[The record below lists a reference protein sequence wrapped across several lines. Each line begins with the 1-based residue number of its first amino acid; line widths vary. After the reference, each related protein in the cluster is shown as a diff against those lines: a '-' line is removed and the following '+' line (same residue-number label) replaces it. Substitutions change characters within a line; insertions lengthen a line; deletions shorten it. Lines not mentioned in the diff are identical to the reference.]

1 MKRAG
6 IIYYLIRP
14 IARFSIWM
22 YYRKIHWSHAGRVP
36 RKKPVILA
44 VNHPTGFS
52 EPVILAVTMWRP
64 LYYLV
69 RGDFFRNPVFGF
81 LMRSLN
87 MVPIYRRSD
96 TDFRGVAQ
104 NLSTFEACYQTLRA
118 NRIICIFPE
127 GSTRHEKKLRPLQKG
142 LGRIA
147 HGYMER
153 FPDTNELYVVPVGV
167 NYTYAEQPR
176 TKVMIDFGEPI
187 NVAEIYR
194 AHPDNRMRMVSEV
207 TRTLHSHMAERIV
220 RVDDQGRE
228 ELAEYLFRLVR
239 SDQPDLFFPV
249 ITSRYQPLA
258 RELAV
263 AEGVRRISE
272 EEMYR
277 WLEVARPY
285 FEQLKTL
292 AITDRTMVGP
302 SYFTWANSL
311 LLAFTAPLVALGYLF
326 CWPPWRLAKWIV
338 DTKVKRIEFRTPV
351 LQASALGSF
360 LVYYLGCLAASLI
373 LGDWRILCA
382 ALILGWLGYASIWW
396 QENLARWKRSQR
408 FLNLDEKVCLELKQ
422 KRAKLVKLVNQLT
435 SKSHS

>member
-6 IIYYLIRP
+6 FIYYLIRP

-36 RKKPVILA
+36 KGKPVILA

-64 LYYLV
+64 LFFLV
-69 RGDFFRNPVFGF
+69 RGDFFKNKVFAF

-104 NLSTFEACYQTLRA
+104 NLSTFEDCYQTLRA

-153 FPDTNELYVVPVGV
+153 FPDTRELYVVPVGV
-167 NYTYAEQPR
+167 NYTYAEQQR
-176 TKVMIDFGEPI
+176 SQVMIDFGEPI
-187 NVAEIYR
+187 NVAEIFQ
-194 AHPDNRMRMVSEV
+194 AHPENNMRMVSDL
-207 TRTLHSHMAERIV
+207 TRTLHSHMAERII
-220 RVDDQGRE
+220 RIEDQSRE

-239 SDQPDLFFPV
+239 SEQPDPFLPV
-249 ITSRYQPLA
+249 ITNRYQPLA

-263 AEGVRRISE
+263 AEWIRRISE
-272 EEMYR
+272 EEMTH
-277 WLEVARPY
+277 WLMVARPY
-285 FEQLKTL
+285 FEQLKDL
-292 AITDRTMVGP
+292 KIRDRTMIGP
-302 SYFTWANSL
+302 SYYTWTNTL
-311 LLAFTAPLVALGYLF
+311 LLVLTAPLVALGYLF
-326 CWPPWRLAKWIV
+326 CWPPWRLARWIKE
-338 DTKVKRIEFRTPV
+338 TKVKRIEFHTPV
-351 LQASALGSF
+351 LQASALGAF
-360 LVYYLGCLAASLI
+360 LVYYLLWSVLSMV
-373 LGDWRILCA
+373 LGDWRIIIV
-382 ALILGWLGYASIWW
+382 ALVLGWLGYAGIWW
-396 QENLARWKRSQR
+396 QENAARWKRSQR
-408 FLNLDEKVCLELKQ
+408 FLNLNEKVRLDLKQ
-422 KRAKLVKLVNQLT
+422 KRAKLVKLIDELPQ
-435 SKSHS
+435 

>member
-6 IIYYLIRP
+6 ILYYLIRP

-22 YYRKIHWSHAGRVP
+22 YYRKIHWSHAERVP
-36 RKKPVILA
+36 KGKPVILA

-69 RGDFFRNPVFGF
+69 RGDFFKNPVFGF

-104 NLSTFEACYQTLRA
+104 NLSTFEACYQTLRS

-153 FPDTNELYVVPVGV
+153 FPDTRELYVVPVGV
-167 NYTYAEQPR
+167 NYTYAALPR
-176 TKVMIDFGEPI
+176 TQVMIDFGEPI
-187 NVAEIYR
+187 NVADIYR

-207 TRTLHSHMAERIV
+207 TRTLHGRMAERIV
-220 RVDDQGRE
+220 RIDDQDRE

-239 SDQPDLFFPV
+239 SEQPDPFLPV
-249 ITSRYQPLA
+249 ITNRYQPLA
-258 RELAV
+258 RELSV
-263 AEGVRRISE
+263 ADWIRQVSE
-272 EEMYR
+272 EEMTQ
-277 WLEVARPY
+277 WLMVARPY
-285 FEQLKTL
+285 FEQLREL
-292 AITDRTMVGP
+292 GMMDRTMVGP
-302 SYFTWANSL
+302 SYYTWTNTL
-311 LLAFTAPLVALGYLF
+311 LLVFTAPLVALGYVF
-326 CWPPWRLAKWIV
+326 CWAPWTLAKWIKES
-338 DTKVKRIEFRTPV
+338 KVKRIEFHTPV
-351 LQASALGSF
+351 LQAGALGVF
-360 LVYYLGCLAASLI
+360 LIYYLLWSVWSAV
-373 LGDWRILCA
+373 LGEWRIILT
-382 ALILGWLGYASIWW
+382 ALLLGWLGYASIWW
-396 QENLARWKRSQR
+396 QENFARWRRSQR
-408 FLNLDEKVCLELKQ
+408 FLNLDEKVRLELKQ
-422 KRAKLVKLVNQLT
+422 KRANLVQLVDKLPQR
-435 SKSHS
+435 